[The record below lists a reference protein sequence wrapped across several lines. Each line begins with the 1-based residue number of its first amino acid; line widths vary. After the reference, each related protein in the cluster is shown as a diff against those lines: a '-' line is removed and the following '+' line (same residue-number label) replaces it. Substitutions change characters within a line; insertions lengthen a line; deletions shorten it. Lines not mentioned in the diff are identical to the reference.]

1 MKTDEEIRTDMRIL
15 MLCGIVER
23 LAELVLTDWAV
34 QRDNEMKWVD
44 ETLHAIK
51 VGMGDLKG

>member
-1 MKTDEEIRTDMRIL
+1 MRIL